1 MRPPSALLVA
11 LLFVTATALP
21 VAGVAP
27 APAHSQTADTS
38 PLRVERVDNTTNQ
51 LTIPDGQVRAST
63 YEDASVDVATAVQT
77 GSNRLHQRKDTLAF
91 EARFRQLDTDA
102 QRAALVGE
110 TLADVQRRQAAL
122 DERQDAAIRRFANG
136 QLTAK
141 QFLQVRLLVH
151 AEATELLETLDSVD
165 SAPDTVP
172 SYSLNPALSTRLRNV
187 EGELQTLSG
196 PVAQRLAAAAVGSES
211 VDSIYV
217 EASTDSYVLTTVAD
231 DRYVRETRLD
241 DERAPS
247 APDQFLQSAQNTDG
261 ADRFNVADERA
272 SELYT
277 WLYERQRP
285 SFTYYGTTGIY
296 ELTANHPN
304 GQLTAYLDGGTTNVF
319 YEEQFRDLSG
329 VQTTDTVTRI
339 DGTLRVTI
347 QRSTRSGPMLVAV
360 TDEASG
366 NAVGATIAIDGQ
378 PVGATGAD
386 GALWT
391 VEPEGAYAMNVTAD
405 TTNTTVTVPA

>member
-11 LLFVTATALP
+11 LLFVTAAALP

-27 APAHSQTADTS
+27 APVHSQTAETP
-38 PLRVERVDNTTNQ
+38 PLRVETVDNTTNQ

-63 YEDASVDVATAVQT
+63 HEDASVDVATAVQT
-77 GSNRLHQRKDTLAF
+77 GSNRLHQRQDTLAF

-102 QRAALVGE
+102 QRAALVGD
-110 TLADVQRRQAAL
+110 TLADVQRRQTAL

-136 QLTAK
+136 ELTAR

-165 SAPDTVP
+165 TAPDTVP
-172 SYSLNPALSTRLRNV
+172 GYSLNPALSTQLRNA
-187 EGELQTLSG
+187 EGELRTLSG
-196 PVAQRLAAAAVGSES
+196 PVAQRLSASMVGSGS
-211 VDSIYV
+211 VDSIYI
-217 EASTDSYVLTTVAD
+217 EASTDGYVLATVAE

-241 DERAPS
+241 DERDPS
-247 APDQFLQSAQNTDG
+247 APDQFRQTAQETDG
-261 ADRFNVADERA
+261 VDRFNAADERA

-339 DGTLRVTI
+339 DGSLRVTI

-366 NAVGATIAIDGQ
+366 DAVDATLAIDGQ

-391 VEPEGAYAMNVTAD
+391 VEPDGAYAVNVTAD